1 MQTDFEL
8 IGGCGLFD
16 GLPPA
21 ALAELAAAAALDR
34 YDKKALLFRE
44 GNPAEALWLLR
55 TGRLKLTKL
64 GANGQEIVVR
74 FLVPGEP
81 FGAIA
86 LLSGARYPVSAEAV
100 EAAEVLSWTPTLML
114 GMVDRFP
121 AIGMNSARIMAE
133 RMQEI
138 QERYRELATERVAQR
153 VARAILRLAR
163 QTGRRVERGVL
174 LDLPLSRQ
182 DLAELTGTTLFTISR
197 TLSEWEQQGLVELG
211 RERVLIKSPHG
222 LATIAEDLPG

>member
-1 MQTDFEL
+1 MPSDLEL
-8 IGGCGLFD
+8 IGTCALFR

-21 ALAELAAAAALDR
+21 AIAELGAAAAVER
-34 YDKKALLFRE
+34 FEKKVLLFHE
-44 GNPAEALWLLR
+44 GEPARALWMLR
-55 TGRLKLTKL
+55 AGRLKLTKL
-64 GANGQEIVVR
+64 GGNGQEIVVR
-74 FLVPGEP
+74 FLIPGDP

-86 LLSGARYPVSAEAV
+86 ILAGARYPVSAEAV
-100 EAAEVLSWTPTLML
+100 EACEAFSWTPADVAAL
-114 GMVDRFP
+114 VERYP
-121 AIGMNSARIMAE
+121 AIGMNSARVMSE
-133 RMQEI
+133 RMQEL

-163 QTGRRVERGVL
+163 QTGRRVEGGVL

-222 LATIAEDLPG
+222 LVTIAEDLPS

>member
-1 MQTDFEL
+1 MPTDLEL
-8 IGGCGLFD
+8 IGACALFRD
-16 GLPPA
+16 LPPA
-21 ALAELAAAAALDR
+21 AIAELGSTATIESFE
-34 YDKKALLFRE
+34 KKSLLFRE
-44 GNPAEALWLLR
+44 GEPAEALWLLR

-100 EAAEVLSWTPTLML
+100 DPAEVLSWAPSSML
-114 GMVDRFP
+114 DLVKRFP
-121 AIGMNSARIMAE
+121 NIGMNSARVMSE

-163 QTGRRVERGVL
+163 QTGRRVEGGVL

-222 LATIAEDLPG
+222 LVTIAEDLQS